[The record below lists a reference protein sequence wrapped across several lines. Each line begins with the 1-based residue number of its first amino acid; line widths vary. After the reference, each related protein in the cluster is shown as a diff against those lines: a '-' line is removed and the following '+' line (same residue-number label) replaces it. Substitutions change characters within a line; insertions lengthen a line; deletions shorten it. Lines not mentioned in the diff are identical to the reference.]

1 MKHIV
6 LKDRLKIYGL
16 SLQEVA
22 VHVWNR
28 IKKYPIRQSRLEM
41 IRLFHDAVHDDAM
54 YCYSRRVADFIGIL
68 QGYYDDIVIK
78 ISEGE
83 RIQGIIS
90 HIINNVDKSEWISR
104 FNERMDEFE
113 VSSEK
118 RQVWEE
124 HLRQHLF
131 D

>member
-1 MKHIV
+1 
-6 LKDRLKIYGL
+6 
-16 SLQEVA
+16 
-22 VHVWNR
+22 
-28 IKKYPIRQSRLEM
+28 M